1 MQVIDLPDAEATAAL
16 GRALAGLVRAGD
28 LILLSGP
35 LGAGKTT
42 LVRALVER
50 LGGDGT
56 RVASPTFTLMNVY
69 DADPVVCH
77 VDAYRLQRSG
87 ELAGLG
93 FFELAE
99 EGIGIIEWPEH
110 VAEALSGQD
119 AIRIALAHGDPGRQA
134 RIEGAPGPVVVQE

>member
-1 MQVIDLPDAEATAAL
+1 MQVIDLPDAAATAAL
-16 GRALAGLVRAGD
+16 GRALAGLVRVGD

-56 RVASPTFTLMNVY
+56 QVASPTFTLMNVY
-69 DADPVVCH
+69 PSDPIVYH

-93 FFELAE
+93 FVELAE
-99 EGIGIIEWPEH
+99 EGVGIVEWPER
-110 VAEALSGQD
+110 VADAFAGQV
-119 AIRIALAHGDPGRQA
+119 AIRIALAHSDPGRRA
-134 RIEGAPGPVVVQE
+134 SIEGAPGPVVV